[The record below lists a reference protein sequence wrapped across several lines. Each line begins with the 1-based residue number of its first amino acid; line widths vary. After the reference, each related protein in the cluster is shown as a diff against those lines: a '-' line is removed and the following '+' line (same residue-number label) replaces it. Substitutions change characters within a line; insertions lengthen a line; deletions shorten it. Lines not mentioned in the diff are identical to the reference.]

1 MTRSID
7 RIADAS
13 ANARPDTETPREATA
28 RAWAA
33 AATTA
38 VAGAFLAASPE
49 MRLKAAD
56 RADAGVDFAA
66 VALDVTAAVDV
77 AVRDVDFFAVTRAV
91 PAAKLRAVAEAPLDG
106 VDDDRAIASD
116 LADAV
121 AAFLEVA
128 DALASPEQDAVTV
141 ACLTATTDAEPRARL
156 VPVAGAEGF
165 DAATVGGVGRLRHA
179 AREGM
184 R

>member
-1 MTRSID
+1 MIRSID
-7 RIADAS
+7 RTAEAS
-13 ANARPDTETPREATA
+13 AKARADTEAPRTPAA
-28 RAWAA
+28 RLKAV

-66 VALDVTAAVDV
+66 VAVDVAAAADV

-91 PAAKLRAVAEAPLDG
+91 PAAKLRAVAEAPLEG
-106 VDDDRAIASD
+106 VDDDRATA
-116 LADAV
+116 ADVAEAV
-121 AAFLEVA
+121 AAFLEIA
-128 DALASPEQDAVTV
+128 DVLAMPEQDAVTV
-141 ACLTATTDAEPRARL
+141 ACLTATAEADPRARL
-156 VPVAGAEGF
+156 MPVAGVEGF
-165 DAATVGGVGRLRHA
+165 DAATVGGAGRLRHA
-179 AREGM
+179 AREGV